1 MHSSLL
7 LVGRVV
13 HVSFHSSFVPK
24 AIPWIKTMVKF
35 GLLEVQVGFKSCTRN
50 FCKEN
55 ENKSTQLFK
64 SLKLFDYTEIK
75 ELQYANYS
83 S

>member
-7 LVGRVV
+7 LVGHVV

-24 AIPWIKTMVKF
+24 AIPWKKMMVKF
-35 GLLEVQVGFKSCTRN
+35 GLLELQVGFKSCTGY

-55 ENKSTQLFK
+55 EKKSTQFFK
-64 SLKLFDYTEIK
+64 PFENCTL
-75 ELQYANYS
+75 N
-83 S
+83 